1 MQQYLTFTV
10 TVTENQSIYFLA
22 LMIYNR
28 TDIHRTIKHK
38 PLSLTD

>member
-22 LMIYNR
+22 LISDFV
-28 TDIHRTIKHK
+28 TDIQ
-38 PLSLTD
+38 